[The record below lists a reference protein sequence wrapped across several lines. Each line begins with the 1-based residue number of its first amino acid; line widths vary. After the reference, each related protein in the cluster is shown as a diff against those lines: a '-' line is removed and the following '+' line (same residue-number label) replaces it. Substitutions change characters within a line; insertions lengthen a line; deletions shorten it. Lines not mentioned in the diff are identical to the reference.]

1 MINALTSL
9 DAVFVASGAVLII
22 FAMFTFADRTNPSRV
37 GTGVFWGLLG
47 TAFAFGSVFPA
58 WATGALVIG
67 MAAVD
72 GLGQVKH
79 GAHRDPAPDEMVRG
93 ADRFGWRIFLPV
105 LMIPALTYL
114 PSLIP
119 WGPGVSA
126 DRIVFVSLGYASL
139 AAGIVAWWLTRS
151 GPMALVHE
159 GRRLADAIGAVVI
172 LPQLLASLGTL
183 FTTAGV
189 GKAIAKVVGMIIPS
203 GSPLAVAFACCLT
216 IAVFTFV
223 MGNSFAALPVIMAG
237 LGIPLLVNQFRI
249 DAGAVGLILLT
260 GASCG
265 TLCTPMA
272 ANFNIVP
279 AALFE
284 MRDPYGVIKFQA
296 PYALA
301 MFLVHVA
308 LLWGLILRTN

>member
-1 MINALTSL
+1 MIGALTSL
-9 DAVFVASGAVLII
+9 DAMFVASGAVLLV
-22 FAMFTFADRTNPSRV
+22 FAGFTLADRTNPSRV
-37 GTGVFWGLLG
+37 GSAVFWGLLG
-47 TAFAFGSVFPA
+47 LSFALGSVLPA
-58 WATGALVIG
+58 WATGTLVVI
-67 MAAVD
+67 MAVVD
-72 GLGQVKH
+72 GLGLVRP
-79 GAHRDPAPDEMVRG
+79 GIHREASPEESVR
-93 ADRFGWRIFLPV
+93 AANRFGWRIFLPV

-114 PSLIP
+114 LSLIP

-126 DRIVFVSLGYASL
+126 DRVVFVSLGYASL
-139 AAGIVAWWLTRS
+139 AAGVVAWAMTRS
-151 GPMALVHE
+151 RPVALVHE

-183 FTTAGV
+183 FTVAGV
-189 GKAIAKVVGMIIPS
+189 GKAIAKAVGVVIPT

-216 IAVFTFV
+216 IAAFTFV
-223 MGNSFAALPVIMAG
+223 MGNSFAALPVIMSG
-237 LGIPLLVNQFRI
+237 LGVPLLVEQFQV

-296 PYALA
+296 PFAAA
-301 MFLVHVA
+301 MFAVHVV
-308 LLWGLILRTN
+308 LLWALIAAS